1 MRKLVV
7 WFMGALIAL
16 PATGCGSRHDDSGGP
31 TAKPAAPVQVER
43 ATVRDLTRSVVYT
56 GSIEP
61 VRVARMASPAEG
73 PIVECVVREGDTVR
87 VDQRLVVL
95 GRSHMAESGLEAARA
110 ELVRQAE
117 DLARVEQLVKS
128 GSLPAEQLEIG
139 RAAVK
144 RAEAQVAA
152 GETGAADYEIRAPWE
167 GVVSRV
173 WISEGNYVAPRAP
186 LVEIYDP
193 GSLRA
198 RFAVPEQE
206 VRHLKVGTSV
216 AIHLDAWPDARLTGA
231 IERIYPQLEPTTRTV
246 TVEAGLAA
254 DVPLLSGMF
263 ARVEVPVQT
272 APGAVVIPASAL
284 LSLPDG
290 GLVVFLAKADKAV
303 RLPVEIGLE
312 AGGSV
317 QILAGVAAGEDV
329 IVRGQENLKDGAA
342 IRIMGAKPDP
352 PAAGQGPSAPEEKK
366 AGR

>member
-1 MRKLVV
+1 MRKLAV
-7 WFMGALIAL
+7 WFIGALIAL
-16 PATGCGSRHDDSGGP
+16 LAAGCGSRHDDAGGLNS
-31 TAKPAAPVQVER
+31 KPAAPVQVEQVV
-43 ATVRDLTRSVVYT
+43 ARDLTRSVVYT

-73 PIVECVVREGDTVR
+73 PIVECVVREGDQVHA
-87 VDQRLVVL
+87 DQRLVVL

-117 DLARVEQLVKS
+117 DLTRVEQLVKS
-128 GSLPAEQLEIG
+128 GSLPAEQLEIA

-152 GETGAADYEIRAPWE
+152 GETGAADYEIRAPWA
-167 GVVSRV
+167 GVVSKV
-173 WISEGNYVAPRAP
+173 WISEGNYVAPRTP

-193 GSLRA
+193 ASLRV

-206 VRHLKVGTSV
+206 VRHLKVGTGVS
-216 AIHLDAWPDARLTGA
+216 IRLDAWPDARLGGA

-246 TVEAGLAA
+246 TVEAGLVA

-284 LSLPDG
+284 LTLPDG
-290 GLVVFLAKADKAV
+290 GVVVFLAMADQAV
-303 RLPVEIGLE
+303 RRPVEIGLE

-317 QILAGVAAGEDV
+317 QILAGVAEGEEV

-342 IRIMGAKPDP
+342 IKIMGAKPG
-352 PAAGQGPSAPEEKK
+352 PAAGQGSSLPAEKK
-366 AGR
+366 AVR

>member
-7 WFMGALIAL
+7 WFMGAMIAL
-16 PATGCGSRHDDSGGP
+16 PATGCGSRHDDSESP
-31 TAKPAAPVQVER
+31 KSKPAAPVQVER
-43 ATVRDLTRSVVYT
+43 SMVRDLTRSVVYT

-73 PIVECVVREGDTVR
+73 PIVECVVREGDQVQA
-87 VDQRLVVL
+87 DQRLVVL

-110 ELVRQAE
+110 ELVLQAE

-173 WISEGNYVAPRAP
+173 WISEGNYVAPRTP

-216 AIHLDAWPDARLTGA
+216 SIRLDAWPEARLTGA
-231 IERIYPQLEPTTRTV
+231 IERIFPQLEPTTRTV
-246 TVEAGLAA
+246 TVEAGIAS
-254 DVPLLSGMF
+254 DMPLLSGLF

-272 APGAVVIPASAL
+272 APSAVVIPASAL

-290 GLVVFLAKADKAV
+290 GLVVFIAKADKAV
-303 RLPVEIGLE
+303 RRLVEIGLE

-317 QILAGVAAGEDV
+317 QILAGVAEGEDV

-342 IRIMGAKPDP
+342 IRIMGSQPGT
-352 PAAGQGPSAPEEKK
+352 AAGQGSSVPEEKK